1 MSRNRPLLALIFCTA
16 VFLIIKLRL
25 YEVVSGPLWWSFGQQ

>member
-1 MSRNRPLLALIFCTA
+1 MKHTRPLLALTFCTA

-25 YEVVSGPLWWSFGQQ
+25 YEVVSGPLWWSFGQ